1 VPPDI
6 LARAPLFTFYIPDF
20 HAADLFSLPPF
31 LRLCRTCAFLFFR
44 CSSSCTNFYIDAFF
58 ISAYNINAHSICY
71 AFFAAHTSGDF
82 ANACANNFWNVFNGN
97 FLQTKTFKADFCG
110 SQDAIEYSIRFRHSG
125 SNRHSG
131 FGDDRRFFCNEWFF
145 RDRRC
150 RYIGRDRRDRRDAH
164 SDAAGFAGAR
174 NFGDFRRF
182 QRDVGVCSFQR
193 CTGIVHG
200 TGRPRQDAVVGG

>member
-1 VPPDI
+1 MFYVYSC
-6 LARAPLFTFYIPDF
+6 FTSPDF

-31 LRLCRTCAFLFFR
+31 LRLCCTCAFLFFR
-44 CSSSCTNFYIDAFF
+44 FSSSCTNFYIDAFRV
-58 ISAYNINAHSICY
+58 SAYNINAYSLRY

-82 ANACANNFWNVFNGN
+82 ANACGNNFWNVFNGN
-97 FLQTKTFKADFCG
+97 CLKAKAFKADFFS
-110 SQDAIEYSIRFRHSG
+110 SQDAIEYSIQFRHSG
-125 SNRHSG
+125 SKRHSG
-131 FGDDRRFFCNEWFF
+131 SGDDRRFFCLGWFF
-145 RDRRC
+145 RDRRGL
-150 RYIGRDRRDRRDAH
+150 YIGRDRCGTNGNAF

-200 TGRPRQDAVVGG
+200 AGRSRQDAVVGG